1 MKLSKILASV
11 LVCVLTLSIAVCA
24 AGPVTVFDFT
34 NADYAEK
41 WNAGNHN
48 CDVSYDDAEGCLRID
63 VTGGDPYQC
72 YALDESERFTCK
84 DYPWLKISYKTANMG
99 GVQSEFF
106 WGTDVHGG
114 PIGETNHQFTRD
126 ADDEWV
132 EQVMM
137 IEPAGGEEYWG
148 DCTLTNFRID
158 ATQDVA
164 DGGEIMW
171 VKYIAFF
178 ATEEDANAYTF
189 APAGSST
196 TEVEVPSTDAPAA
209 ETETP
214 ATETPSA
221 AQTADVFS
229 VAIAVLAIT
238 AAAGAVVAS
247 KRR

>member
-1 MKLSKILASV
+1 MKLSKILAAV
-11 LVCVLTLSIAVCA
+11 IVCVLTLSIAVCA

-41 WNAGNHN
+41 WNSGVHN
-48 CDVSYDDAEGCLRID
+48 CEVSYDDAEGCLRID
-63 VTGGDPYQC
+63 VTGGDPYQS
-72 YALDESERFTCK
+72 YSLDDSEKFTCQ
-84 DYPWLKISYKTANMG
+84 DYPWVKICYKTANMG
-99 GVQSEFF
+99 GVQSQFF

-114 PIGETNHQFTRD
+114 PIAETNHNWDRD

-132 EQVMM
+132 EQVMQ
-137 IEPAGGEEYWG
+137 IDPAGGEDYWG
-148 DCTLTNFRID
+148 DCTLTVFRID

-178 ATEEDANAYTF
+178 ASEEDANAYTF

-196 TEVEVPSTDAPAA
+196 TEAEAPSTDAPAA

-214 ATETPSA
+214 ATETPAA

>member
-1 MKLSKILASV
+1 MKFNKFFATALVSVFALSA
-11 LVCVLTLSIAVCA
+11 AVCA

-41 WNAGNHN
+41 WNSGVHN
-48 CDVSYDDAEGCLRID
+48 CEVSYDDAEGCLRID
-63 VTGGDPYQC
+63 VTGGDPYQS
-72 YALDESERFTCK
+72 YSLDDSEKFTCQ
-84 DYPWLKISYKTANMG
+84 DYPWVKICYKTANMG
-99 GVQSEFF
+99 GVQSQFF

-114 PIGETNHQFTRD
+114 PIAETNHNWDRD

-132 EQVMM
+132 EQVMQ
-137 IEPAGGEEYWG
+137 IDPAGGEDYWG
-148 DCTLTNFRID
+148 DCTLTVFRID

-178 ATEEDANAYTF
+178 ASEEDANAYTF

-196 TEVEVPSTDAPAA
+196 TEAEAPSTDAPAA
-209 ETETP
+209 ETEAP
-214 ATETPSA
+214 ATETPAA

-229 VAIAVLAIT
+229 VAIAVLAV
-238 AAAGAVVAS
+238 AAAGAVVVS
-247 KRR
+247 KKR

>member
-1 MKLSKILASV
+1 MKLSKILAAV
-11 LVCVLTLSIAVCA
+11 IVCVLTLSIAVCA

-34 NADYAEK
+34 NPDYTAK
-41 WNAGNHN
+41 WAGTGNN
-48 CDVSYDDAEGCLRID
+48 CEFSYDDAEGCLRID
-63 VTGGDPYQC
+63 VTGGDPYQN
-72 YALDESERFTCK
+72 YTLDESEQFTCQ
-84 DYPWLKISYKTANMG
+84 DYQWVKICYKTANMG

-114 PIGETNHQFTRD
+114 PIAQTNYQWERT
-126 ADDEWV
+126 DDEWV
-132 EQVMM
+132 EQVMH
-137 IEPAGGEEYWG
+137 IDPAGGEEYWG
-148 DCTLTNFRID
+148 DCTLTVFRID

-178 ATEEDANAYTF
+178 ASEEDANAYTF

-196 TEVEVPSTDAPAA
+196 TEAEAPSTGAPAA

-214 ATETPSA
+214 ATETPAA